1 MMEYWAEFLA
11 LISLHW
17 NTLPALIPLLIL
29 IVLVTHIC
37 ASKKYDED

>member
-1 MMEYWAEFLA
+1 MMEYWSEFLA

-29 IVLVTHIC
+29 IVLVTHMC
-37 ASKKYDED
+37 ASKKYKED